1 MAVHIRKVENMAILL
16 TNGTHYIA
24 HNKSGAIIK
33 ITDITQAQDF
43 HSAERAIQQ
52 RNKHPGKC
60 ARYYFIDTALVDI
73 TELNTKNNKKQLPHK
88 RHKQIKGKMRRD
100 IYEKT
105 HGHCYLCGDF
115 VDFDSFEVEHRI
127 PLSKGGT
134 NDLDNLF
141 CSCHCCNT
149 LKHDIYLR
157 DFMEKISQI
166 FIYQMHIQYGNSLK
180 WKIINRELSKM
191 M

>member
-1 MAVHIRKVENMAILL
+1 MAIVL

-33 ITDITQAQDF
+33 VTDIEQAQDF
-43 HSAERAIQQ
+43 YSVERAIYQ

-60 ARYYFIDTALVDI
+60 AGYYFIDTDMVDI
-73 TELNTKNNKKQLPHK
+73 IESNTMENTEKLPHK
-88 RHKQIKGKMRRD
+88 RHKRFKGKMRRD

-105 HGHCYLCGDF
+105 QGHCYLCGEF
-115 VDFDSFEVEHRI
+115 VDFDSFEIEHNI
-127 PLSKGGT
+127 PRSKGGT

-149 LKHDIYLR
+149 IKHYIYPK

-166 FIYQMHIQYGNSLK
+166 FIYQMQAQYGNSLR
-180 WKIINRELSKM
+180 WKFVNRELSKM